1 MTAPAPY
8 AIRPAAASDVPAIKA
23 CIDASYR
30 HYLERLGGVLP
41 GPMRED
47 YAEVVRTRRS
57 VTVAESDG
65 AVTGVLILDVTDDG
79 FLLET
84 VGVHPAHWGKG
95 LGRLLLELAE
105 AEARRAGFDSIYL
118 YTHQKMTENQAL
130 YAKIGYAEYER
141 RVDDGLPRVFMR
153 KRL

>member
-1 MTAPAPY
+1 MGRY
-8 AIRPAAASDVPAIKA
+8 VLRPASTADAGAIKA
-23 CIDASYR
+23 CIDASYG
-30 HYLERLGGVLP
+30 HYVERIGGLP
-41 GPMRED
+41 GPMRDD
-47 YAEVVRTRRS
+47 YAEVIRTRRS
-57 VTVAESDG
+57 VTVAEQGG
-65 AVTGVLILDVTDDG
+65 AIVGVLVLEVTDAD
-79 FLLET
+79 FCLET
-84 VGVHPAHWGKG
+84 VGVVPAHWGKG
-95 LGRLLLELAE
+95 LGRMLLELAE